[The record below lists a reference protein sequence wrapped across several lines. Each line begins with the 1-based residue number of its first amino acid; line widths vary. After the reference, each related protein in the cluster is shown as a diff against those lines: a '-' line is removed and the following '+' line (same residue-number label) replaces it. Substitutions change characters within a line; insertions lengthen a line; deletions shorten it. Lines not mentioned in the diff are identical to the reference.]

1 MRGRLIFPLLAE
13 IARLDAAAMA
23 RLDLYDADFREPV
36 LRDLDSDGV
45 SERVRLETL
54 PVLVPVQVE
63 PEAFEALRM
72 TPSGNAPDTQI
83 QLITHLRDLERLDL
97 VDAGTGRCRLAAG
110 DRLLSLRDRTG
121 RPVETF
127 RARPGVFLTEAR
139 PMSFGLGRTPRANL
153 LRLSFEDRAVS
164 RGVA

>member
-1 MRGRLIFPLLAE
+1 
-13 IARLDAAAMA
+13 
-23 RLDLYDADFREPV
+23 
-36 LRDLDSDGV
+36 
-45 SERVRLETL
+45 
-54 PVLVPVQVE
+54 VLVPVQVE

-72 TPSGNAPDTQI
+72 TPSGNAPDTQL
-83 QLITHLRDLERLDL
+83 QLIAHLRDLERLDL
-97 VDAGTGRCRLAAG
+97 VDAETGRCRLAAG
-110 DRLLSLRDRTG
+110 DRLLLLRDRAG

-139 PMSFGLGRTPRANL
+139 PMGFGLGRTPRANL